1 MSLNIHGV
9 GFSPKYLALK
19 RWFEVSLSNAILLQ
33 EMVVL
38 GYKATKVLL
47 KLLFEWE
54 CRNVDA
60 IGLNIG

>member
-1 MSLNIHGV
+1 MSLPIHGV

-19 RWFEVSLSNAILLQ
+19 RWFEVSLWNAIILQ

-38 GYKATKVLL
+38 GYKATKVFL

-54 CRNVDA
+54 CHILDA
-60 IGLNIG
+60 IGLNIR

>member
-9 GFSPKYLALK
+9 GFSPKYLSLK
-19 RWFEVSLSNAILLQ
+19 RWFELSLSNDIVLQ
-33 EMVVL
+33 EMVVP
-38 GYKATKVLL
+38 GYKETNVFL

-54 CRNVDA
+54 CHTMDA